1 MAEPRQNR
9 GPFQIR
15 VSYSFDRLLEAKLA
29 QAYAILVPCRE
40 HTIGLRVREFDDE
53 DSGNAIKTTD
63 SPRRT
68 IPATFRLRFVV
79 LVRLAKSSFRTNRLY
94 KPCRVWTAIVRKC
107 FPFSSRLSW
116 VLDALADGKP
126 AGNRGPLKSHRK
138 APPRYGMRVVL
149 FCYSTL
155 NGRYH
160 GSHPEHL
167 ELVPCIGVLSSYLKI
182 PLLWPAQL
190 HQPYELHA

>member
-79 LVRLAKSSFRTNRLY
+79 LVRLAKSSFWTNRLY

-107 FPFSSRLSW
+107 FPFSSRLSL

-126 AGNRGPLKSHRK
+126 AGTEDLLSLIGVLLPDVECESCCSCHSLKGLYHR
-138 APPRYGMRVVL
+138 
-149 FCYSTL
+149 SD
-155 NGRYH
+155 
-160 GSHPEHL
+160 L
-167 ELVPCIGVLSSYLKI
+167 ELVPCIGVLSLPI
-182 PLLWPAQL
+182 
-190 HQPYELHA
+190 